1 MSKHARRTR
10 GWQLQAGNAM
20 RRLWFVVLLC
30 SLAFPRWASANDIA
44 PGGTLRAVYLGSNPA
59 QAVRDR
65 ATGAI
70 RGASAD
76 LARELVPFDLAAI
89 ATASTPPAL
98 AAKAATITIRIVIMD
113 PGGPVSAGLVA
124 SLARPGGNVTGISS
138 MAPELAAKRL
148 EILKDVAPEAGRIG
162 MLCNAAIAPAEVALK
177 EMAEAAA
184 QLRVV
189 LRAVPIRATGMAARA
204 ASAPGFDEALQTI
217 ARTWI
222 RSRQMF
228 V

>member
-1 MSKHARRTR
+1 VDCASQRYAEGHFD
-10 GWQLQAGNAM
+10 
-20 RRLWFVVLLC
+20 RL
-30 SLAFPRWASANDIA
+30 P
-44 PGGTLRAVYLGSNPA
+44 
-59 QAVRDR
+59 
-65 ATGAI
+65 
-70 RGASAD
+70 D

-184 QLRVV
+184 Q
-189 LRAVPIRATGMAARA
+189 RAKQDFG
-204 ASAPGFDEALQTI
+204 
-217 ARTWI
+217 
-222 RSRQMF
+222 
-228 V
+228 

>member
-1 MSKHARRTR
+1 VDCASQRYAEGHFD
-10 GWQLQAGNAM
+10 
-20 RRLWFVVLLC
+20 RL
-30 SLAFPRWASANDIA
+30 P
-44 PGGTLRAVYLGSNPA
+44 
-59 QAVRDR
+59 
-65 ATGAI
+65 
-70 RGASAD
+70 D